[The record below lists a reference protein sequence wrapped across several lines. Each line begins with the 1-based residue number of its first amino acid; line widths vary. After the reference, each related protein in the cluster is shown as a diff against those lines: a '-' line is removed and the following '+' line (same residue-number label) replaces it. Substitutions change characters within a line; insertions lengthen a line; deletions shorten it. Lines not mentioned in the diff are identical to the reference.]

1 VDVLSNT
8 PITTYDVLGEDIRN
22 NQEVQGAKTRAGEI
36 KALAVRLQH
45 GNQFIG
51 IWIYQ
56 NGTVTFLD
64 YPGDYSGLGL
74 LSMLNQIIGNNSEL
88 VLATVR

>member
-1 VDVLSNT
+1 M
-8 PITTYDVLGEDIRN
+8 
-22 NQEVQGAKTRAGEI
+22 

-45 GNQFIG
+45 GDQIIG

-56 NGTVTFLD
+56 NGTITFLD
-64 YPGDYSGLGL
+64 YPGDHSGLGL
-74 LSMLNQIIGNNSEL
+74 LSMLNQIIGDNSES